1 MYLPWCYQCYHPALL
16 TDENILRF
24 NKKSQSKS
32 RCKYLENVYLCFGEY
47 IQYLMDI
54 KIGMW
59 LVAGPGYLHTATT
72 DAADA
77 APQGGAGDCSTGS
90 GGPS

>member
-1 MYLPWCYQCYHPALL
+1 MSCYHPALL

-32 RCKYLENVYLCFGEY
+32 RCKYFENVYLCFGEY

-59 LVAGPGYLHTATT
+59 LVAGPGPGYLHTATTT

-90 GGPS
+90 DGPS